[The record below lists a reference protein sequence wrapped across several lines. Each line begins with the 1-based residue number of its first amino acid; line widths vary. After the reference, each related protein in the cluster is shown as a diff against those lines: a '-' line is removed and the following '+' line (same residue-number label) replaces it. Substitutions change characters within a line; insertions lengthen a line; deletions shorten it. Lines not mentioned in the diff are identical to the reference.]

1 MDSQMIKDQG
11 NQDIQTITTIKQI
24 EQQIR
29 SMYTSLEEMSVLPTP
44 NLNKQ
49 NKILSKIEDLQKLK
63 TSLYQSLSASYASTQ
78 SSVAEARMALVDET
92 AVAGVISN
100 ELQNAN
106 KNLSAL
112 QSERYNKTRMA
123 EINDY
128 YSSKYETQSKIMKT
142 IVYFCI
148 PILILGI
155 LLKKSIIPQNIA
167 LSLIGILTGLAVVVV
182 FLQAVDVMRRDNM
195 VFDEY
200 KFPFDA
206 DNVDLSSDSNSD
218 DQPKKT
224 DWELTMS
231 CKGESCCPEGND
243 YGTVWDDTTKQCVT
257 PNFQSSNSEGFVGE
271 RCLQSSF
278 NKPTEEIKFF
288 KNTGII
294 AGYGG
299 DNNDNYAKF

>member
-49 NKILSKIEDLQKLK
+49 NQILSKIEDLQKLK
-63 TSLYQSLSASYASTQ
+63 TSLYQGLSANYASTQ
-78 SSVAEARMALVDET
+78 SSVAEARMALVDAT

-112 QSERYNKTRMA
+112 QNERYNKTRMA

-206 DNVDLSSDSNSD
+206 DSIDLSSDSNSD

-224 DWELTMS
+224 EWGLS
-231 CKGESCCPEGND
+231 CAGKACCPEGND

-257 PNFQSSNSEGFVGE
+257 PQFQSSNSEGFVGE

>member
-1 MDSQMIKDQG
+1 
-11 NQDIQTITTIKQI
+11 
-24 EQQIR
+24 
-29 SMYTSLEEMSVLPTP
+29 
-44 NLNKQ
+44 
-49 NKILSKIEDLQKLK
+49 
-63 TSLYQSLSASYASTQ
+63 
-78 SSVAEARMALVDET
+78 
-92 AVAGVISN
+92 
-100 ELQNAN
+100 
-106 KNLSAL
+106 
-112 QSERYNKTRMA
+112 
-123 EINDY
+123 
-128 YSSKYETQSKIMKT
+128 
-142 IVYFCI
+142 
-148 PILILGI
+148 
-155 LLKKSIIPQNIA
+155 
-167 LSLIGILTGLAVVVV
+167 
-182 FLQAVDVMRRDNM
+182 MRRDNM

>member
-112 QSERYNKTRMA
+112 QNERYNKTRMA

-155 LLKKSIIPQNIA
+155 LMKKSIIPQNIA
-167 LSLIGILTGLAVVVV
+167 LSLIGILTGLVIIVV

-218 DQPKKT
+218 DQPTKT
-224 DWELTMS
+224 EWGLS
-231 CKGESCCPEGND
+231 CAGKACCPEGND

-257 PNFQSSNSEGFVGE
+257 PQFQSSNSEGFVGE

-278 NKPTEEIKFF
+278 NKPTEEIQFF

-299 DNNDNYAKF
+299 DNNDNYTKF

>member
-1 MDSQMIKDQG
+1 MNNQSFQDQG
-11 NQDIQTITTIKQI
+11 NQDVQTITNTIKQI

-44 NLNKQ
+44 NLQKQ

-63 TSLYQSLSASYASTQ
+63 TSLYQNLSSSYASTQ

-92 AVAGVISN
+92 AVTGVISS
-100 ELQNAN
+100 ELKNAN

-155 LLKKSIIPQNIA
+155 LMKKSIIPQNIA
-167 LSLIGILTGLAVVVV
+167 LSLIGILTGVAIFIV
-182 FLQAVDVMRRDNM
+182 FFQVIDVMRRDNM

-206 DNVDLSSDSNSD
+206 DNVDVSSDSNSD
-218 DQPKKT
+218 DQPKKSE
-224 DWELTMS
+224 WGLS
-231 CKGESCCPEGND
+231 CAGNGCCPEGND
-243 YGTVWDDTTKQCVT
+243 YGTVWDDTTKQCVASSV
-257 PNFQSSNSEGFVGE
+257 QSSNSEGFVGE

-278 NKPTEEIKFF
+278 NKPNEEIQFF

-294 AGYGG
+294 TGYG

>member
-1 MDSQMIKDQG
+1 MECLSS
-11 NQDIQTITTIKQI
+11 NIQ
-24 EQQIR
+24 
-29 SMYTSLEEMSVLPTP
+29 
-44 NLNKQ
+44 
-49 NKILSKIEDLQKLK
+49 
-63 TSLYQSLSASYASTQ
+63 
-78 SSVAEARMALVDET
+78 
-92 AVAGVISN
+92 
-100 ELQNAN
+100 
-106 KNLSAL
+106 
-112 QSERYNKTRMA
+112 
-123 EINDY
+123 
-128 YSSKYETQSKIMKT
+128 KYETQSKIMKT

-206 DNVDLSSDSNSD
+206 DSIDLSSDSNSD

-224 DWELTMS
+224 EWGLS
-231 CKGESCCPEGND
+231 CAGKACCPEGND

-257 PNFQSSNSEGFVGE
+257 PQFQSSNSEGFVGE

>member
-1 MDSQMIKDQG
+1 
-11 NQDIQTITTIKQI
+11 
-24 EQQIR
+24 
-29 SMYTSLEEMSVLPTP
+29 
-44 NLNKQ
+44 
-49 NKILSKIEDLQKLK
+49 
-63 TSLYQSLSASYASTQ
+63 
-78 SSVAEARMALVDET
+78 MALVDET
-92 AVAGVISN
+92 AVVGVISN

-112 QSERYNKTRMA
+112 QNERYNKTRMA

-128 YSSKYETQSKIMKT
+128 YSSKYETQSNIMKT

-155 LLKKSIIPQNIA
+155 LMKKSIIPQNIA
-167 LSLIGILTGLAVVVV
+167 LSLIGILTGLVIIVV

-218 DQPKKT
+218 DQPTKT
-224 DWELTMS
+224 EWGLS
-231 CKGESCCPEGND
+231 CA
-243 YGTVWDDTTKQCVT
+243 GTVWDDTTKQCVT
-257 PNFQSSNSEGFVGE
+257 PQFQSSNSEGFVGE

-278 NKPTEEIKFF
+278 NKPTEEIQFF

>member
-49 NKILSKIEDLQKLK
+49 NQILSKIEDLQKLK
-63 TSLYQSLSASYASTQ
+63 TSLYQGLSANYASTQ

-112 QSERYNKTRMA
+112 QNERYNKTRMA

-155 LLKKSIIPQNIA
+155 LMKKSIIPQNIA
-167 LSLIGILTGLAVVVV
+167 LSLIGILTGLVIIVV

-218 DQPKKT
+218 DQPTKT
-224 DWELTMS
+224 EWGLS
-231 CKGESCCPEGND
+231 CAGKACCPEGND

-257 PNFQSSNSEGFVGE
+257 PQFQSSNSEGFVGE

>member
-1 MDSQMIKDQG
+1 MDNQPFQDQG
-11 NQDIQTITTIKQI
+11 NQDVQTITTTIKQI

-44 NLNKQ
+44 NLQKQ

-63 TSLYQSLSASYASTQ
+63 ASLYQNLSSSYASTQ

-92 AVAGVISN
+92 AVTGVISS
-100 ELQNAN
+100 ELKNAN

-123 EINDY
+123 EINNY

-155 LLKKSIIPQNIA
+155 LMKKSIIPQNIA
-167 LSLIGILTGLAVVVV
+167 LSLIGILTGVAIFIV
-182 FLQAVDVMRRDNM
+182 FFQAIDVMRRDNM

-206 DNVDLSSDSNSD
+206 DNVDVSSDSNSD

-224 DWELTMS
+224 EWGLS
-231 CKGESCCPEGND
+231 CAGNGCCPEGND
-243 YGTVWDDTTKQCVT
+243 YGTVWDDTTKKCVASSG
-257 PNFQSSNSEGFVGE
+257 QSSNSEGFVGE

-278 NKPTEEIKFF
+278 DKPNEEIQFF

-294 AGYGG
+294 TGYGN
-299 DNNDNYAKF
+299 NNDNYAKF